1 MLFWSKERTFA
12 NAMKS
17 ALLALS
23 MMSASAALAQSGNET
38 NQASKPKLPA
48 WIVTCSNANAEAK
61 LKCSMQQSLFVTA
74 SGQRVMT
81 MTLERDPKE
90 PSRVQA
96 RLMLP
101 HGIFLAEGV
110 SIWVDDGEKKKIPVS
125 YGDANGSYAQFTVDA
140 TLTSALAKG
149 SVFRVA
155 TKPIGGEDLVIE
167 LDLTGFAASYALLTK
182 DF

>member
-1 MLFWSKERTFA
+1 
-12 NAMKS
+12 
-17 ALLALS
+17 
-23 MMSASAALAQSGNET
+23 
-38 NQASKPKLPA
+38 
-48 WIVTCSNANAEAK
+48 
-61 LKCSMQQSLFVTA
+61 
-74 SGQRVMT
+74 MT
-81 MTLERDPKE
+81 MTLERDLKE

-110 SIWVDDGEKKKIPVS
+110 SIWVDDGEKKTVPIS
-125 YGDANGSYAQFTVDA
+125 HGDANGSYAVFAFDA
-140 TLTSALAKG
+140 DLSSACAKG

-182 DF
+182 EF